1 MLCLCGPDRLHR
13 CQEKKECEALKGR
26 LREKENKKTMFEK
39 KTYAL
44 IVTTAMTLLAIASCA
59 KLSTDAPY
67 GGEQVP
73 VTFSTYGMRP
83 TGTKADAGFVAPGGD
98 FAVGAVVGVYGF
110 YHDNTNWADE
120 TAAGENIADFMYHTA
135 LTKQEDGSWSYSPIK
150 YWPNE
155 YGTGANSTNV
165 DRLSFWAYYPR
176 NAAGLSLNKS
186 TTANATANDYD
197 NDTNGLPWAHFEV
210 NPDITKQVDLMFTE
224 PLTDLY
230 KSQEHAV
237 DGGDTDRY
245 GFVPNGQVT
254 LKLRHAL
261 SLVQFNVVSD
271 GGSLPADA
279 EIVVTDLTLTNIK
292 TKGDCTVPSASFASD
307 AAAETY
313 WSNVST
319 PVDMVVP
326 TEAAGSYG
334 SMLVLLPQTLEQD
347 GSTSHSLV
355 KLTLT
360 YDIRFPAA
368 HNPAEYISYSD
379 NTAEKYL
386 WADGAGAYGVKRWLP
401 GRRYVYNLEAGLEK
415 IEFSEVTEES
425 WIDEWP
431 E

>member
-1 MLCLCGPDRLHR
+1 
-13 CQEKKECEALKGR
+13 
-26 LREKENKKTMFEK
+26 MFER
-39 KTYAL
+39 KTYGWRFFASL
-44 IVTTAMTLLAIASCA
+44 RMTAMLVFVYVLAGCA
-59 KLSTDAPY
+59 KMSEGTRATD
-67 GGEQVP
+67 GELVP
-73 VTFSTYGMRP
+73 VTFSTYGLRP

-98 FAVGAVVGVYGF
+98 FATGAVVGVYGF
-110 YHDNTNWADE
+110 YHDDSDWDTE
-120 TAAGENIADFMYHTA
+120 TDAGTNIADFMYHTA
-135 LTKQEDGSWSYSPIK
+135 LTKQSDGTWDYSPVK

-155 YGTGANSTNV
+155 YGDGANKKV
-165 DRLSFWAYYPR
+165 DKLSFWAYYPR

-186 TTANATANDYD
+186 DTGNATANDYD

-210 NPDITKQVDLMFTE
+210 NPDITRQVDLMFTE

-230 KSQEHAV
+230 KSQEHAI
-237 DGGDTDRY
+237 DGGDTDNY
-245 GFVPNGQVT
+245 GFVPNGEVT

-279 EIVVTDLTLTNIK
+279 QIVITDLKLTDIN
-292 TKGDCTVPSASFASD
+292 TVGDCIAPYASFAD
-307 AAAETY
+307 EEAAKTY
-313 WSNVST
+313 WTNVST

-334 SMLVLLPQTLEQD
+334 SMLVLMPQTLDEE
-347 GSTSHSLV
+347 GSTGHSKI

-401 GRRYVYNLEAGLEK
+401 GRKYVYNLEAGLEI